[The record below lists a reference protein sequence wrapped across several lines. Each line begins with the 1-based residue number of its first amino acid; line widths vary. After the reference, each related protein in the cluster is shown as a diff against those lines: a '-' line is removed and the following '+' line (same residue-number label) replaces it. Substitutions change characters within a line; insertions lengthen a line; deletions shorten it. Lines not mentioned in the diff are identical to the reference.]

1 MRAFLK
7 IVFFATLASPIV
19 AAADTLV
26 FVDPVALTGEEERRG
41 ETVRKLVV
49 TEIESLKGYTIETES
64 RTKAALIVTPSLTRL
79 ESASVLNLKMSGQ
92 QSRAQSVR
100 IQNFDEVDTAVAR
113 LVRAV
118 FENKSIAETAAQGE
132 ILDRDQ
138 KNFSQVKSIKGWT
151 FNVGPA
157 IAPNGFNEASNWWT
171 FGLGYAWDVR
181 DAFVELNANF
191 MGRFGANLSSYSNLV
206 LAYNH
211 ILSDSGR
218 SAFYAG
224 GDFGFGSATT
234 ERTSG
239 SGLSSLLGVTVAS
252 GFNLGASAGILMMRH
267 ADINLDF
274 RFRIAFL
281 SSKLLGE
288 TPVVSSLT
296 AGLHF

>member
-1 MRAFLK
+1 MNTFAKAYFLSL
-7 IVFFATLASPIV
+7 TLLS
-19 AAADTLV
+19 AAAFADNTV
-26 FVDPVALTGEEERRG
+26 FVDTVALTGEEPRRG
-41 ETVRKLVV
+41 ETVYKLVV
-49 TEIESLKGYTIETES
+49 TEIENLKGYTILNAD
-64 RTKAALIVTPSLTRL
+64 RAKADFVVSPSLTRL
-79 ESASVLNLKMSGQ
+79 ESASVLNIKLSGQ
-92 QSRAQSVR
+92 QNRAQSVR
-100 IQNFDEVDTAVAR
+100 IERFDEVDTAVAR

-118 FENKSIAETAAQGE
+118 FENKSIADTAAQGE

-157 IAPNGFNEASNWWT
+157 IAPNAFSESANWWA

-191 MGRFGANLSSYSNLV
+191 MGRFGANLSSYSNFV
-206 LAYNH
+206 LTYNH

-224 GDFGFGSATT
+224 GEFGFGSSTT
-234 ERTSG
+234 ETDSG
-239 SGLSSLLGVTVAS
+239 SGLSSLLGVSAAT
-252 GFNLGASAGILMMRH
+252 GFNLGASAGVLLMRH

-274 RFRIAFL
+274 RFRVAFL
-281 SSKLLGE
+281 TSKLLGE